1 MPAPLESSVHYSSV
15 FYITFEDDRL
25 YVVKATSRMKDFT
38 PAVWYQRAIPVQ
50 EMNLVRDKISCG
62 FSTVFILVSDPGR
75 VGPYVTHLFDC
86 HRIFKVGI
94 VFELSILNTRASETD
109 WNYPYCFLTTSKYFK
124 DIQDLRLGTFKMH
137 FFFENMFFS
146 FYKGTEKRDEY
157 IQSETISPTYC
168 FNDSGSKT
176 FWLYH
181 LNRNH
186 NRNFEVTA
194 VILSHYIRMTREEK
208 VRVCSRFQM
217 SPLIIRGKQD
227 LSGITESI
235 KSSLPLLASSTNYSF
250 VFGLNLMQYSVGQ
263 RYSWGKEKDPLL
275 SHWAS
280 GEPRDMSTLRCAYWK
295 FTFHRDHW
303 VDEKWHTAKCDVER
317 KTVLCQENIPAREKA
332 LRYTS
337 KLLINNTEPRDMST
351 LRCAYW
357 KFTFHRDHWVD
368 EKWHTAKCDVERKTV
383 LCQENIPAREKALR
397 YTSKLLINNTEVLA
411 KGYIGQLYMDGTR
424 EKGVFVSMSA
434 AIASGYLHGRWGD
447 LHGLKI
453 PELVSYGS
461 LGLISMSDHHDLVEQ
476 LRPLFHQCNENK
488 ETNSHHPWGVPLSF
502 VCDGKRDCRSGSDE
516 ASCEYIGG
524 VVCGPNTF
532 QCASS
537 QCVPSEVRCDLISDC
552 QDRSDEKDCK
562 LECQHKEC
570 RSGQCLPR
578 SWFHDGLK
586 DCKHG
591 DDETGAA
598 LVGDTCM
605 FICNRTKCVTNEMLN
620 NSVVDCTG
628 PEGPLDETL
637 GALEPFNC
645 TTKVANSLYKWAPK
659 CVLARDL
666 FGQII
671 GCRDFQHLSECEN
684 FTCPEGYVK
693 CPNSFCIPLVNVRDG
708 KEECDE
714 GEDEGIDPLPDLK
727 NYFQCGLWKH
737 PAVPLSAV
745 CDGSRD
751 CPYGEDELDCGHHC
765 PTGFI
770 CLAGAVSVFGYNK
783 THPLRNLSF
792 IQPDTRYL
800 DLSGVKVR
808 DFFTIYPLHHLG
820 HLRSL
825 ILRGCQIRTV
835 LRSPHVVAKSGSN
848 RCFDRGEL
856 HIQDFQML
864 QYVDLSHN
872 HLDSL
877 PGRTHLNLM
886 PNLETLNLSQNVP
899 LKSLSRAS
907 FTNLKRLKVLD
918 LSFTGLTRLS
928 PDVWVE
934 LDSLEQLSL
943 KGTRIVSI
951 TFTLPATTKY
961 LNVELI
967 NIADVGGKVFSK
979 VRGMRKIRASTYRLC
994 CPAVLGPEIPSH
1006 ICGFTGSAFS
1016 ACRELIKEPA
1026 LRVVVWLV
1034 GLSTLA
1040 GNTVTLV
1047 YRLAWSREVLKN
1059 PYGMFVTNLGMSD
1072 LLMGVYLLMIAV
1084 ADAMFYGEYVIH
1096 DYTWRYS
1103 PVCQAAGVLVTMS
1116 SLTSIMFISL
1126 ITVERYLAVR
1136 YPYGEVRLSQF
1147 TVKAAVLVS
1156 WTFGLI
1162 AAVLPLMPFARY
1174 WEVFSSNGM
1183 CLALPL
1189 STERRPGQWYGATL
1203 FVGIDLILFI
1213 FIGVG
1218 QGVIYRTVKEKGK
1231 RTRKHSNPHSQ
1242 LRHNQKLQE
1251 FAVAK
1256 QLSLVVMTDFLCWF
1270 PIITMGL
1277 MALSG
1282 VDLGDA
1288 AYRWSALLV
1297 LPINSA
1303 LNPALYTV
1311 PEIRK
1316 RWQDY
1321 KEARRQARM
1330 LKAAASRRRRFR
1342 NKSVVKKVSR
1352 RKLLLRSC
1360 RALVNIRQEM
1370 LSRPQQILKA
1380 RADWEILYAKVLG
1393 LKSVICSR
1401 AA

>member
-1 MPAPLESSVHYSSV
+1 MPALLDSSVHYSSV
-15 FYITFEDDRL
+15 LYITFENDRL
-25 YVVKATSRMKDFT
+25 YLVKATSRMKDFT
-38 PAVWYQRAIPVQ
+38 PAVWYQRATPVQ
-50 EMNLVRDKISCG
+50 EMNLVTDKTGCG
-62 FSTVFILVSDPGR
+62 HHTIFMLVSDPGR
-75 VGPYVTHLFDC
+75 VRPYVTNLFVC
-86 HRIFKVGI
+86 RGQNLFNL
-94 VFELSILNTRASETD
+94 VFGLSISNTRASETD
-109 WNYPYCFLTTSKYFK
+109 WYYPPCHPTVLKYFK
-124 DIQDLRLGTFKMH
+124 DIQDLKLRTFKIQL
-137 FFFENMFFS
+137 FLENTFVRYGRGITDRKECIQFESVSISYYFDAYRS
-146 FYKGTEKRDEY
+146 KR
-157 IQSETISPTYC
+157 
-168 FNDSGSKT
+168 
-176 FWLYH
+176 FWSLC
-181 LNRNH
+181 LNKNH
-186 NRNFEVTA
+186 NRYLEVAA
-194 VILSHYIRMTREEK
+194 VIFNHDIRMTREEK
-208 VRVCSRFQM
+208 VRVCFRFQM

-235 KSSLPLLASSTNYSF
+235 KSSLPGIARQESSLLSQNSTTF
-250 VFGLNLMQYSVGQ
+250 FFGLDLMQYSVGQ
-263 RYSWGKEKDPLL
+263 RYSWGEEKDLLL

-303 VDEKWHTAKCDVER
+303 VDEKWHTAKCDAER
-317 KTVLCQENIPAREKA
+317 KTVLCQQNIPAREKA

-337 KLLINNTEPRDMST
+337 KLS
-351 LRCAYW
+351 
-357 KFTFHRDHWVD
+357 
-368 EKWHTAKCDVERKTV
+368 
-383 LCQENIPAREKALR
+383 
-397 YTSKLLINNTEVLA
+397 INNTEVLA
-411 KGYIGQLYMDGTR
+411 KGHIGQLYTDGTR

-434 AIASGYLHGRWGD
+434 AMASGYLHGRWGD

-461 LGLISMSDHHDLVEQ
+461 LGLFSMSDHHDLVEQ
-476 LRPLFHQCNENK
+476 LRPLFHQCGDNK
-488 ETNSHHPWGVPLSF
+488 ETNPDHPWGVPPSL
-502 VCDGKRDCRSGSDE
+502 VCDGKKDCHSGSDE

-598 LVGDTCM
+598 LVGDTCV

-714 GEDEGIDPLPDLK
+714 GEDEGMDPLPDLK

-745 CDGSRD
+745 CDGRRD

-800 DLSGVKVR
+800 DLSGVKVH
-808 DFFTIYPLHHLG
+808 DFFTIYPRHHLG

-835 LRSPHVVAKSGSN
+835 LRSPHVVAKSGSD
-848 RCFDRGEL
+848 RCFDSGEL

-872 HLDSL
+872 HLNSL

-907 FTNLKRLKVLD
+907 FTNLKMLKVLD

-928 PDVWVE
+928 PDVWDE

-979 VRGMRKIRASTYRLC
+979 VRGMRKIRASTYKLC

-1136 YPYGEVRLSQF
+1136 YPYGEVRLSKF

-1156 WTFGLI
+1156 WAFGLI

-1174 WEVFSSNGM
+1174 WEVLSSNGM

-1218 QGVIYRTVKEKGK
+1218 QGVIYRTVKEKGR